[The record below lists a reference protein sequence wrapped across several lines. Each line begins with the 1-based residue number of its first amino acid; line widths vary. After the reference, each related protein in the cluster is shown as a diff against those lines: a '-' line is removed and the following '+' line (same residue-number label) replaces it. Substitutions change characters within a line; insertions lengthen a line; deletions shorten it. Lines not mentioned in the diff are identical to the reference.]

1 MLNDAQH
8 ISLRI
13 VMRLIEEKMR
23 AIDRQLA
30 NPEEHGLLFEV
41 RNDITP
47 DTERALRQPI
57 QEVYTLIGALK
68 EQFALPLETELASRE
83 ILKGL
88 PQLWVMLQESDA
100 KGLQRFG
107 AVDPALAQVLD
118 PQICRLARLM
128 LELERIGLGN
138 IEPASHSV
146 GQEWKGPGERQR
158 P

>member
-1 MLNDAQH
+1 MLNEAQH
-8 ISLRI
+8 SSLRI

-47 DTERALRQPI
+47 DTGRALRQPI
-57 QEVYTLIGALK
+57 QEVYRLIGTFK
-68 EQFALPLETELASRE
+68 EQFALPLETELVSRE

-100 KGLQRFG
+100 KGLQRYG
-107 AVDPALAQVLD
+107 AVNPALAPVLD

-128 LELERIGLGN
+128 LELERIALGN
-138 IEPASHSV
+138 IEPASQAV
-146 GQEWKGPGERQR
+146 GQEQKAP
-158 P
+158 